1 MVKKVNTKEEFDSV
15 LREAGDKVV
24 VVDFTAAWC
33 GPCRMIAPKFEEAS
47 EKYTD
52 MIFIKVDVD
61 ECSDVAA
68 ECKISCM
75 PTFVFFKNGKEV
87 NRFSGA
93 DEGNLLKA
101 IEKNR

>member
-33 GPCRMIAPKFEEAS
+33 GPCRKIAPKFEEAS

-61 ECSDVAA
+61 ECSDVATKY
-68 ECKISCM
+68 EIRCM
-75 PTFVFFKNGKEV
+75 PTFMFFRNGMKIDE
-87 NRFSGA
+87 FSGA
-93 DEGNLLKA
+93 NQDTLK
-101 IEKNR
+101 EKLELYK